1 MPYTHLTPFE
11 RGQIEA
17 LRNEGRSLTEIG
29 RRLGRHRTTI
39 GREIARNR
47 SSAGYK
53 AHTAQKQYRARRKNC
68 RPRRRLDYAPLREL
82 IEQCIALKRWSPEL
96 AAAYV
101 KRLYPNDMRVWV
113 CHETIYRAIYENGN
127 YLDYL
132 RECLPQARRTRRAR
146 GQGKKRRCPAIPH
159 RTPISQRDAIVE
171 ERGQIGHWEGD
182 LVVGKNQDG
191 FILTLVER
199 CSRLLVAVA
208 LRTRRAHEA
217 CQAVIEALL
226 DFPISWVRS
235 ITFDNGSEFADH
247 QRIAAQLGV
256 NVYFADPYSS
266 YQRGSNEQVNGLL
279 RRYLPKGT
287 SFKSLIQEHLQ
298 TIVDETNNRPRKCLD
313 YRTPIE
319 VFQLQRQ
326 ALIRALTV

>member
-17 LRNEGRSLTEIG
+17 LRSEGHSLTEIG

-39 GREIARNR
+39 GREINRNR
-47 SSAGYK
+47 SSTGYK
-53 AHTAQKQYRARRKNC
+53 AQTAQKQYHKRRKAC
-68 RPRRRLDYAPLREL
+68 RPRRRLDYALLRAL
-82 IEQCIALKRWSPEL
+82 IEEFIALKRWSPEL

-101 KRLYPNDMRVWV
+101 KRLYPDDMRMWV

-132 RECLPQARRTRRAR
+132 REHLPQARRTRRAR
-146 GQGKKRRCPAIPH
+146 GRGKKRRCPAIPH
-159 RTPISQRDAIVE
+159 RTPISQRGAIVDG
-171 ERGQIGHWEGD
+171 RGQIGHWEGD
-182 LVVGKNQDG
+182 LVVGKGQDG

-199 CSRLLVAVA
+199 CSRLLVAAA
-208 LRTRRAHEA
+208 LRTRQACEA

-226 DFPISWVRS
+226 DFPTSWVRS

-247 QRIAAQLGV
+247 QHIAAELGI

-287 SFKSLIQEHLQ
+287 SFKSLIQEDLQ
-298 TIVDETNNRPRKCLD
+298 TIVDEINNRPRKCLA

-319 VFQLQRQ
+319 IFQLQRQ
-326 ALIRALTV
+326 ALIRALSV